1 MIDNGE
7 IRRAQLLYE
16 IIDGLEEKA
25 AQGVDDTDEIMCR
38 ISKYYSDRNIEI
50 RNKRIDIL
58 LNQKEN

>member
-25 AQGVDDTDEIMCR
+25 AKGVDDTDEIMCR

-58 LNQKEN
+58 LSQKEN